1 MRGFL
6 SALSFLTVV
15 PVPRRVHSDL
25 AGLRASLGWYPAV
38 GILLGAVNW
47 AVFSMLAGTPV
58 VAALGAT
65 VAAFV
70 MTRGLHVDGLADSA
84 DALMAGGTPAR
95 RHEILK
101 DPRHGTFGVL
111 AIVLDVLSRVII
123 LASVGP
129 TAPMAVFI
137 MPVVGRWAMVYS
149 LSRTAYDPKG
159 KLKAAAAGAGKQSLG
174 WATVTV
180 VGVGALF
187 GRLGGHTEWA
197 QAIAAVGMLLLIVPA
212 WLKVVRTRLG
222 AVPGDAMGALNEG
235 AELLV
240 LCLFYAFGR

>member
-95 RHEILK
+95 RHAILK

-111 AIVLDVLSRVII
+111 ALVLDCLSRVVI

-129 TAPMAVFI
+129 TAPIAAFV
-137 MPVVGRWAMVYS
+137 MPVIGRWAMVFA
-149 LSRTAYDPKG
+149 LSRAAYDPKG
-159 KLKAAAAGAGKQSLG
+159 TLKSAAAGSGKKSLG
-174 WATVTV
+174 WATITV
-180 VGVGALF
+180 VGLMAFISSF
-187 GRLGGHTEWA
+187 GPSV
-197 QAIAAVGMLLLIVPA
+197 AAAYGLAFGILLLAVPA
-212 WLKVVRTRLG
+212 WLKVVRARLG
-222 AVPGDAMGALNEG
+222 AIPGDAMGALNEG

-240 LCLFYAFGR
+240 LFIFYAVAR